1 MSQVTSV
8 FLIGATGYI
17 GGAVLVALK
26 KAYPDFSYS
35 ALVRSEKDIPA
46 VQALGVSV
54 VFGST
59 DNHSLIIDTVASHDI
74 TVGTSNADDLPLSKA
89 IVEGLKK
96 RAESGGRPRPIYIH
110 TSGTGVVASKPTG
123 QLTASAQK
131 IYNDN
136 SPDDIAS
143 IAPEQPHRNVDLEI
157 FAAGES
163 GQIATY
169 IIAPST
175 IYDIGH
181 TNPVNKIS
189 QQVPIIIRAAL
200 EKGHAAYVGDGTNV
214 WNSVNINDTAELY
227 VLVLRYA
234 LKQNETPAPPAH
246 KFSNFFFG
254 SGEVFAWGDIARA
267 VGKILHAR
275 GLLKS
280 PEAISVEPG
289 NDFFTAYTG
298 SNSRSNAERSRTQ
311 LGWKPKSRSIF
322 EALEDDVEAV
332 LKRDGRI

>member
-1 MSQVTSV
+1 MSRVTSV

-26 KAYPDFSYS
+26 KAYPNFSYS
-35 ALVRSEKDIPA
+35 ALVRSEKDVAA

-74 TVGTSNADDLPLSKA
+74 TVGTSDADDLPLGKA
-89 IVEGLKK
+89 IVQGLKR
-96 RAESGGRPRPIYIH
+96 RAESGGQPRPIYIH
-110 TSGTGVVASKPTG
+110 TSGTGVVTSKPTG
-123 QLTASAQK
+123 KLSDALK
-131 IYNDN
+131 VFNN
-136 SPDDIAS
+136 NNVDDIAS

-163 GQIATY
+163 GQLATY
-169 IIAPST
+169 VIAPST
-175 IYDIGH
+175 IYDVGH
-181 TNPVNKIS
+181 ANPVNKIS
-189 QQVPIIIRAAL
+189 QQVPTIVRTAL
-200 EKGHAAYVGDGTNV
+200 ERGHAAYIGEGTNL
-214 WNSVNINDTAELY
+214 WNGVSIDDTAELY
-227 VLVLRYA
+227 VLVFRYA

-254 SGEVFAWGDIARA
+254 SGEAFAWGDIARA
-267 VGKILHAR
+267 VGKSLHAR

-280 PEAISVEPG
+280 PEATSVEPG